1 MREPRLSRPFPS
13 RSFLL
18 SPIVLIAILFLIWFA
33 PAVTTQ
39 TTAAQGRAGG
49 VDGVPGFLQVNK
61 RYVVRWDP
69 GDVETYKVLEIRDGW
84 VKAESE
90 AKDAPSRLVLW
101 LNPARAMTI
110 QELP

>member
-1 MREPRLSRPFPS
+1 MRENRQRQPFLSR
-13 RSFLL
+13 RSLYSPLL
-18 SPIVLIAILFLIWFA
+18 LILALIAIWFA
-33 PAVTTQ
+33 PALTTP
-39 TTAAQGRAGG
+39 TASAQGRVGG
-49 VDGVPGFLQVNK
+49 ADGVPGFLQVNK

-69 GDVETYKVLEIRDGW
+69 GDVETYKILEISDGW